1 MAWLSFST
9 AKETE
14 LMDYCNFGSMKQVK
28 KIIFALITFF
38 FSLSVCA
45 QDSTRVTSAQS
56 AKPAKQGPSFAER
69 LFFGGNLGLSF
80 GSLTYVN
87 VSPIVG
93 YRFSEKFGA
102 GLGPAYSYFS
112 DNRDK
117 NYKYSTNTYGGRL
130 FGQYLVMDN
139 LMLYSEYE
147 LINIEVPDLLYTKL
161 IRENVSSL
169 FVGGGYMQ
177 RFGNGNSGVS
187 LMLLY
192 NIMESDYNIYQNPI
206 IRTGFNFGF

>member
-1 MAWLSFST
+1 MLN
-9 AKETE
+9 
-14 LMDYCNFGSMKQVK
+14 YRNFDNMKYMKQLT
-28 KIIFALITFF
+28 FAMLILFF
-38 FSLSVCA
+38 VTTVTA
-45 QDSTRVTSAQS
+45 QESTPVSPP
-56 AKPAKQGPSFAER
+56 KPETPTPSFGER

-87 VSPIVG
+87 VSPTVG
-93 YRFSEKFGA
+93 YRFSDRFGA

-117 NYKYSTNTYGGRL
+117 NYKYSTHTYGGRL

-147 LINIEVPDLLYTKL
+147 MINIEVPDLLFTKL